1 MDIWYILTSATTLGW
16 RQEHLE
22 EVTEFYY
29 DYLHASLDKLG
40 YSPDKVFPMEAFKR
54 QLDHC
59 YGVGYICGNLLV
71 MVRIMWLCY
80 ETWMIVIFVDTLHI
94 TSTQPRPTC

>member
-22 EVTEFYY
+22 EATEFYY
-29 DYLHASLDKLG
+29 DYLYASLDKLG
-40 YSPDKVFPMEAFKR
+40 YSPDKVFPKEAFKR

-71 MVRIMWLCY
+71 MVRIIWLK
-80 ETWMIVIFVDTLHI
+80 
-94 TSTQPRPTC
+94 Q

>member
-22 EVTEFYY
+22 EATEFYY
-29 DYLHASLDKLG
+29 DHLYASLDKLG

-71 MVRIMWLCY
+71 MVRIMILKI
-80 ETWMIVIFVDTLHI
+80 MHI
-94 TSTQPRPTC
+94 CGHSPYHYLLNPGLPASF